1 MSLPKEPRQKMI
13 NMMYLVLTAML
24 ALNVSA
30 EILNAFKT
38 VNNSIIQSNA
48 VITEKNN
55 NTYNSLN
62 EKLKDPQTKAN
73 AAIWA
78 PKAFEAQKLSSDVY
92 NYISELKTKL
102 IEESGPYTE
111 DGEKK
116 FREDDLEAAIR
127 LMDKSGQ
134 GNGEGKKLYE
144 ALKAYKAQLI
154 SILNPQ
160 DPAFTGNALLQK
172 DISNAKEE
180 FRKNLPLDLRVPKS
194 QTGNVSTGD
203 SAKDWTDNYF
213 NMTPSIAAMTIL
225 SKFQNDIKNSESQI
239 VDYCHKK
246 IGEVKIVFDQ
256 FQGIAQASSNYVMP
270 GDKLTVT
277 AGVGAFS
284 AAAKPRIYMDG
295 QLQPLTAEGT
305 AEFNMVASSAGAKTI
320 NVKIEYNK
328 PDGSPAVINKEVK
341 YTVGLPSGASV
352 FLEKMNVLYI
362 GVDNPLSI
370 SAGSTGREKMHVSFS
385 NGSLTATGG
394 DKYVAKPTTPG
405 MGKIIVNISGKNS
418 EFPMRVK
425 YLPLPAGFIGAKR
438 GGAINTA
445 EFKAIGGLIARL
457 QESDFEAPFKV
468 VSYKLGAIG
477 GSIPQYVEA
486 SNDGNKWGGQ
496 AASLVNRASPGTNI
510 FFDEI
515 RVVGP
520 DGRTVQIPP
529 MVFQL
534 R

>member
-38 VNNSIIQSNA
+38 VNNSINQSNG

-55 NTYNSLN
+55 NTYNSLK
-62 EKLKDPQTKAN
+62 EKLNDPQTKAN
-73 AAIWA
+73 ANIWA
-78 PKAFEAQKLSSDVY
+78 PKAFAAQKLSSEVY
-92 NYISELKTKL
+92 SYIDELKTKL
-102 IEESGPYTE
+102 IEESGPYVE
-111 DGEKK
+111 EGEKK
-116 FREDDLEAAIR
+116 YREDDLEAATR
-127 LMDKSGQ
+127 MMDKTGQ

-144 ALKAYKAQLI
+144 ALKAYRAQLVD
-154 SILNPQ
+154 ILKPEEFA
-160 DPAFTGNALLQK
+160 DNALLQK
-172 DISNAKEE
+172 DVANAKAE
-180 FRKNLPLDLRVPKS
+180 FAKNLPLDLTVPKS
-194 QTGNVSTGD
+194 QTGNARTSD
-203 SAKDWTDNYF
+203 SARDWTDNYF

-270 GDKLTVT
+270 GDKLTIT

-284 AAAKPRIYMDG
+284 AAAKPKIYMDG
-295 QLQPLTAEGT
+295 QLQPLTADGT
-305 AEFNMVASSAGAKTI
+305 AEFNTVASSAGAKTI

-328 PDGSPAVINKEVK
+328 PDGSPATIIKEVK

-370 SAGSTGREKMHVSFS
+370 SAGSTGREKMHASFDK
-385 NGSLTATGG
+385 GTLTATGG
-394 DKYVAKPTTPG
+394 DKYIAKPTTPG

-418 EFPMRVK
+418 YFDMRVK

-515 RVVGP
+515 RVIGP

>member
-38 VNNSIIQSNA
+38 VNNSIIQSNG
-48 VITEKNN
+48 VITEKND
-55 NTYNSLN
+55 NTYRSLN
-62 EKLKDPQTKAN
+62 AKLNDPQTKAN
-73 AAIWA
+73 AQIWA
-78 PKAFEAQKLSSDVY
+78 PKAFEAQKLSKDVY
-92 NYISELKTKL
+92 EYINELKTKL

-127 LMDKSGQ
+127 LMDKTGQ

-144 ALKAYKAQLI
+144 ALKAYKSQLVN
-154 SILNPQ
+154 ILKPEEFA
-160 DPAFTGNALLQK
+160 DNAILQK
-172 DISNAKEE
+172 EVTLSKAE
-180 FRKNLPLDLRVPKS
+180 FIKNLPLDLRVPKS

-246 IGEVKIVFDQ
+246 IGEVKIVFNQ
-256 FQGIAQASSNYVMP
+256 FEGIAQSSSNYVMP
-270 GDKLTVT
+270 GDKVTIT

-284 AAAKPRIYMDG
+284 TAAKPRITIDG
-295 QLQPLTAEGT
+295 QVQPLTSDGT
-305 AEFNMVASSAGAKTI
+305 AVYNTIASGAGEKTI
-320 NVKIEYNK
+320 HVNIEYTK
-328 PDGSPAVINKEVK
+328 PDGSPGVIPKEVK

-370 SAGSTGREKMHVSFS
+370 SAGSTGREKMHASFT
-385 NGSLTATGG
+385 NGTLTPLGG
-394 DKYVAKPTTPG
+394 DKYIAKPTTPG
-405 MGKIIVNISGKNS
+405 MGKIIANINGKNS
-418 EFPMRVK
+418 YFDMRVK
-425 YLPLPAGFIGAKR
+425 YLPLPAGFIGTRR
-438 GGAINTA
+438 GGAIPTA
-445 EFKAIGGLIARL
+445 EFKAIGGLIVRL
-457 QESDFEAPFKV
+457 LESDFEAKYKV

-486 SNDGNKWGGQ
+486 SNDGNRWGGS
-496 AASLVNRASPGTNI
+496 AASLVNRASPGTAV